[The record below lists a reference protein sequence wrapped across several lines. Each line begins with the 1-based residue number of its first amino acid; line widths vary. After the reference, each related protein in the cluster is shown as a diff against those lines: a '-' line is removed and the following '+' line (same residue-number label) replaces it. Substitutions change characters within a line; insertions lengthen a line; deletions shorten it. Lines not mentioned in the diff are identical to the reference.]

1 MRKLI
6 RGRNA
11 DRCVSGATQPSEN
24 TATKKI
30 SDVCLRSQ
38 NGRKF
43 LDGACTPRHT
53 IANFHDPP
61 PHNSRIVSPLPP
73 VAASVRTGQTMYYQL
88 RLLDPSNEASHKLI
102 ELVVE
107 AVAYAV
113 DVT

>member
-1 MRKLI
+1 MYACARKM
-6 RGRNA
+6 A
-11 DRCVSGATQPSEN
+11 
-24 TATKKI
+24 
-30 SDVCLRSQ
+30 
-38 NGRKF
+38 
-43 LDGACTPRHT
+43 
-53 IANFHDPP
+53 ANFSTGRAHPDTRSLISTTYP